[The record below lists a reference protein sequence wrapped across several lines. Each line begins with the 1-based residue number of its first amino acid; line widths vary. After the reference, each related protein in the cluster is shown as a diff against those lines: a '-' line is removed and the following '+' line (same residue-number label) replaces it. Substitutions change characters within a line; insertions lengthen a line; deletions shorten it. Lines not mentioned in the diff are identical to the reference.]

1 MRVYRVRLDVNRYQ
15 YFLPEDEDIYKTDRL
30 VFDCGPKLADWV
42 PPPVYV
48 YQPKLKRG
56 NFSSFL
62 QGTDCLIVDREAMQ
76 GLREILEKAGEL
88 LPLPHE
94 GQTYHILNVT
104 RCLDA
109 LDKDHSEWVIGS
121 QGAKLR
127 IKRYAFH
134 PDRLL
139 QSDSSVFKVAEQ
151 RRGGILTYVAAND
164 PGKEFKPA
172 VERLGLKGLVFE
184 EVWSDEK

>member
-1 MRVYRVRLDVNRYQ
+1 MRVYRVTLDGDRYQ
-15 YFLPEDEDIYKTDRL
+15 CFLPEDGEIYKTDRL
-30 VFDCGPKLADWV
+30 VFDCRPKLADWV

-48 YQPKLKRG
+48 YKPKLKRG
-56 NFSSFL
+56 NFPCFVSS
-62 QGTDCLIVDREAMQ
+62 DCLIVDHAALQ
-76 GLREILEKAGEL
+76 GLRDILERAGEL

-94 GQTYHILNVT
+94 GQLYHILNVT
-104 RCLDA
+104 KRLDA
-109 LDKDHSEWVIGS
+109 LDHDRTEWVIGS
-121 QGAKLR
+121 EGMKLR

-139 QSDSSVFKVAEQ
+139 QSDSSIFKIPEQ
-151 RRGGILTYVAAND
+151 RRGDVLTYVATND
-164 PGKEFKPA
+164 PEREFKPA